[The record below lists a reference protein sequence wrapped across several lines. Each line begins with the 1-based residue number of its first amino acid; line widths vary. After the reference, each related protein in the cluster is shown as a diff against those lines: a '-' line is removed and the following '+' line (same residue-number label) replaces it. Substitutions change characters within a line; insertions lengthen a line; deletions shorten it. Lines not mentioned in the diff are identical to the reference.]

1 MFSPNFPS
9 NVKAADI
16 PPKHKKDKSDTENY
30 FPVSILPTLC
40 RIYERCVYDQM
51 YKYFDQVFS
60 KYQCGFRQG
69 CNAQHCLLLMV
80 EKQKEVLDK
89 VRLDD
94 ALLTDLS
101 RAYNCIKHGLL
112 IGIKTKNKTFL
123 RWI

>member
-80 EKQKEVLDK
+80 EK
-89 VRLDD
+89 
-94 ALLTDLS
+94 
-101 RAYNCIKHGLL
+101 
-112 IGIKTKNKTFL
+112 
-123 RWI
+123 